1 MAETQKSFIET
12 QFPVSKVSKE
22 SYKERKANL
31 GQTLTGLGKWWGRKP
46 LIMVRATILGLL
58 LPSTDDPKKDHEI
71 FLRILGMDDAGLL
84 ARKYKAIP
92 LATLYSKST
101 ATEKARF
108 FTQSDKPAWKP
119 GIDSTD
125 KASLQRSIFLRMGYD
140 EKITYCKRPEEMEN
154 IPDESWPA
162 INDHLGTNAKT
173 LQELMEQLSV
183 KRHGEV
189 ITVGDC
195 FAGGGSIPFEA
206 ARVGLKAYG
215 SDLNPVASLL
225 TWASLNINGASDE
238 EVKKLREF
246 QEKVYNAVDKQIT
259 EWGIE
264 HNEQGDRAIAYL
276 YCNETKCPA
285 CGWQVPMSP
294 SWVIG
299 RGTKTVATLHADEPN
314 KRFDIQVASG
324 VSSDAI
330 KAADAAG
337 TVGRDGMTCPH
348 CHTTTP
354 IASIRRDRRVN
365 GQPISGLRQWEKS
378 DFMPRPDDI
387 FQERLYCIRY
397 ERTQDGRAE
406 RYYTAPTDEDLQREE
421 KVVTLL
427 GERFADWQEKGYAP
441 SDRIESGYNTDQP
454 VRERGW
460 KFWHQIFN
468 TRQLLTNGLLL
479 KESFV
484 GAKDQTQKTIALLGL
499 NKSISFNSKM
509 SMWSSSLNQEVV
521 IWLFTNQA
529 LNTLF
534 NYGCRSLRSFKTSWY
549 IDTSKLV
556 SPPSSEVQVMDAR
569 ELEASAHYWITDPPY
584 ADAVNYHELSEF
596 FLAWDK
602 KLIEETFPEWY
613 SHSNRSHAVKGTGSS
628 FAHAMIDVYKN
639 LSNHMPDDGAQV
651 VMFTHQDP
659 AVWAELSLILWSAGL
674 QVTAAWN
681 IATET
686 ESGGLKAGN
695 YVKGT
700 VLMVLRKNLGNESG
714 WLEDIY
720 PQIKREVKLQID
732 SMRDLDTG
740 AEPDFTDN
748 DYMLAAYAASLKV
761 LTSYKTL
768 GDVNVELELN
778 RERDKKNKSPIQTII
793 ESAVRVAFEYLIPK
807 GFSKATWKDFTKEEK
822 YYIKALEFERTGNF
836 ALSSY
841 QELALGLGV
850 AEYTT
855 MLASSK
861 ANAARV
867 KTAVEFA
874 NKYISDSHPLAGTL
888 VRQILMAIYV
898 SIKND
903 DATAGKNW
911 LRNEVSTYWTDRP
924 KISEVFDAIIAF
936 ETVEGAEH
944 WAESVQYA
952 KYVKSLVE
960 NDGV

>member
-1 MAETQKSFIET
+1 MQKSFIET

-71 FLRILGMDDAGLL
+71 FLRILGMDDVGLL

-92 LATLYSKST
+92 LTMLYAKATT
-101 ATEKARF
+101 VEKARY
-108 FTQSDKPAWKP
+108 FTEGDKPVWKL
-119 GIDSTD
+119 GINSTD
-125 KASLQRSIFLRMGYD
+125 KAMLQKAVFLRMGYD
-140 EKITYCKRPEEMEN
+140 EKIIYCKRPEEMEN

-162 INDHLGTNAKT
+162 INSHLGTNAKT

-183 KRHGEV
+183 NRHGEV
-189 ITVGDC
+189 VTVGDC

-225 TWASLNINGASDE
+225 TWASLNINGASDDE
-238 EVKKLREF
+238 TKRLREF
-246 QEKVYNAVDKQIT
+246 QTKAYNAVDKQII
-259 EWGIE
+259 EWKIE
-264 HNEQGDRAIAYL
+264 NNEQGDRAVAYL
-276 YCNETKCPA
+276 YCNETICPA
-285 CGWQVPMSP
+285 CGWTVPMSP

-299 RGTKTVATLHADEPN
+299 RGTKTVATLHSDQE
-314 KRFDIQVASG
+314 KRRFDIQVSSG
-324 VSSDAI
+324 VSADSI
-330 KAADAAG
+330 KDADAAG
-337 TVGRDGMTCPH
+337 TVGRDGMVCPN

-354 IASIRRDRRVN
+354 ITSIRRDRRAG
-365 GQPISGLRQWEKS
+365 GQTTSGLRQWEKS
-378 DFMPRPDDI
+378 EFMPRPDDI
-387 FQERLYCIRY
+387 FQERLYCIKY
-397 ERTQDGRAE
+397 ERTRSGKNE
-406 RYYTAPTDEDLQREE
+406 RYYVAPTSEDLQREE
-421 KVVTLL
+421 KVAELL
-427 GERFADWQEKGYAP
+427 GERFDEWQRKSYIP
-441 SDRIESGYNTDQP
+441 SDLIESGYNTDQP
-454 VRERGW
+454 IRERGW
-460 KFWHQIFN
+460 RYWHQLFN
-468 TRQLLTNGLLL
+468 PRQLLVNGAYLELLSD
-479 KESFV
+479 ENDDASRTM
-484 GAKDQTQKTIALLGL
+484 GILGV
-499 NKSISFNSKM
+499 NKSINWGSKL
-509 SMWSSSLNQEVV
+509 SMWNAAAVAEKPDSTF
-521 IWLFTNQA
+521 INQA
-529 LNTLF
+529 LNTF
-534 NYGCRSLRSFKTSWY
+534 TMYGCRAFPMLKTCFVF
-549 IDTSKLV
+549 TLNQN
-556 SPPSSEVQVMDAR
+556 QVNKQSIVNLGDAR
-569 ELEASAHYWITDPPY
+569 ELTDNAHYWITDPPY

-602 KLIEETFPEWY
+602 TLIEQTFPEWY
-613 SHSNRSHAVKGTGSS
+613 GHSNRSHAVKGTGSS

-639 LSNHMPDDGAQV
+639 LSIHMPDDGAQV

-732 SMRDLDTG
+732 SMRDLDAG

-778 RERDKKNKSPIQTII
+778 RSRDKKNKSPIQTII

-807 GFSKATWKDFTKEEK
+807 GFSKSTWKDFTKEEK

-841 QELALGLGV
+841 QELARGLGV

-867 KTAVEFA
+867 KTPVEFA
-874 NKYISDSHPLAGTL
+874 NKYISDSHPLAKTL
-888 VRQILMAIYV
+888 VRQVLMGIYV

-911 LRNEVSTYWTDRP
+911 LRNEVPTYWTDRP
-924 KISEVFDAIIAF
+924 KIAEVFDAIIAF
-936 ETVEGAEH
+936 ETVENAEH
-944 WAESVQYA
+944 WAKSVQYA

-960 NDGV
+960 NDGI

>member
-1 MAETQKSFIET
+1 MTEIQKSFIET

-22 SYKERKANL
+22 SYKERKAGA

-71 FLRILGMDDAGLL
+71 FLRILGMDDTGLL
-84 ARKYKAIP
+84 ARKYKSIP
-92 LATLYSKST
+92 LATLYAKAT

-108 FTQSDKPAWKP
+108 FTQGDKPAWKP

-125 KASLQRSIFLRMGYD
+125 KASLQRSVFLRMGYD

-162 INDHLGTNAKT
+162 INDHLGTSAKT

-183 KRHGEV
+183 KRYGEI

-206 ARVGLKAYG
+206 ARIGLKAHG

-225 TWASLNINGASDE
+225 TWASLNITGASDE

-246 QEKVYNAVDKQIT
+246 QENVYNAVDKQIT

-299 RGTKTVATLHADEPN
+299 RATKTIASLKPDEAN
-314 KRFDIQVASG
+314 KRFSLDISSG
-324 VSSDAI
+324 HTAEEM
-330 KAADAAG
+330 KLADLTA
-337 TVGRDGMTCPH
+337 TVGRDGMTCPN
-348 CHTTTP
+348 CKTTTP
-354 IASIRRDRRVN
+354 IASIRRDRRVD
-365 GQPISGLRQWEKS
+365 GRTVSGLRQWERS
-378 DFMPRPDDI
+378 DFMAQPDDI
-387 FQERLYCIRY
+387 FQERLYCIKY
-397 ERTQDGRAE
+397 EGVINGQSR
-406 RYYTAPTDEDLQREE
+406 RYYRAPTVEDINREE
-421 KVVTLL
+421 KVVSLL
-427 GERFADWQEKGYAP
+427 NGKFTALQDEGYVP
-441 SDRIESGYNTDQP
+441 SGGIESGEETSRLS
-454 VRERGW
+454 RERGW
-460 KFWHQIFN
+460 KYWHQLFN
-468 TRQLLTNGLLL
+468 HRQLLVSSLLLQTIEKLSNGDSNLMVTGLLG
-479 KESFV
+479 V
-484 GAKDQTQKTIALLGL
+484 NQTL
-499 NKSISFNSKM
+499 NFGSRLSPWQNDDTHLSQQTFY
-509 SMWSSSLNQEVV
+509 NQ
-521 IWLFTNQA
+521 T

-534 NYGCRSLRSFKTSWY
+534 NYACRPFSGYKSIFLLNPANKY
-549 IDTSKLV
+549 IADKGS
-556 SPPSSEVQVMDAR
+556 VQVCDAR
-569 ELEASAHYWITDPPY
+569 ELVVNAHLWITDPPY

-602 KLIEETFPEWY
+602 KLIEQTFPEWY
-613 SHSNRSHAVKGTGSS
+613 SHSNRRQAVKGTGSS
-628 FAHAMIDVYKN
+628 FAHAMVDVYKN
-639 LSNHMPDDGAQV
+639 LANHMPDDGAQV

-720 PQIKREVKLQID
+720 PQIKREVKMQID

-841 QELALGLGV
+841 QELARGLGV

-867 KTAVEFA
+867 KTPVEFA
-874 NKYISDSHPLAGTL
+874 NKYISDSHPLSKTL

-911 LRNEVSTYWTDRP
+911 LRNEVPTYWTDRP

>member
-1 MAETQKSFIET
+1 MTEIQKSFIET

-22 SYKERKANL
+22 SYKERKAGT
-31 GQTLTGLGKWWGRKP
+31 GQALTNLGKWWGRKP
-46 LIMVRATILGLL
+46 LIMVRATVLGLL
-58 LPSTDDPKKDHEI
+58 MPATDNPKRDHEI
-71 FLRILGMDDAGLL
+71 FLSILGMDDAGML
-84 ARKYKAIP
+84 ARKYKSIP
-92 LATLYSKST
+92 PSVLYAKTTT
-101 ATEKARF
+101 AEKARYF
-108 FTQSDKPAWKP
+108 AAGNNPTWKL
-119 GIDSTD
+119 GIDSDD
-125 KASLQRSIFLRMGYD
+125 KNTLQRLVFSRMSYD
-140 EKITYCKRPEEMEN
+140 EKSVYCKRPDETEN
-154 IPDESWPA
+154 IPEESWVS
-162 INDHLGTNAKT
+162 INNYLDTSAQS
-173 LQELMEQLSV
+173 LQELLEQLSI
-183 KRHGEV
+183 RRYGEV
-189 ITVGDC
+189 AKVGDC
-195 FAGGGSIPFEA
+195 FAGGGSVPFES
-206 ARVGLKAYG
+206 ARIGLNTFG
-215 SDLNPVASLL
+215 SDLNPAAALL
-225 TWASLNINGASDE
+225 TWASQNIGTDKAQISRLE
-238 EVKKLREF
+238 KFQSTVYAEVDSQLE
-246 QEKVYNAVDKQIT
+246 Q
-259 EWGIE
+259 WGIE
-264 HNEQGDRAIAYL
+264 RNEIGDRANMYL
-276 YCNETKCPA
+276 YCNEVTCPA
-285 CGWQVPMSP
+285 CGWRVPLSP
-294 SWVIG
+294 SWIVGMGSKTIAQLQPNFSSQSFDISIKMNASKEEIAQVNSTSTITSDG
-299 RGTKTVATLHADEPN
+299 VNCLNCKTV
-314 KRFDIQVASG
+314 
-324 VSSDAI
+324 
-330 KAADAAG
+330 
-337 TVGRDGMTCPH
+337 
-348 CHTTTP
+348 TP
-354 IASIRRDRRVN
+354 ISSIRRDRKSPE
-365 GQPISGLRQWEKS
+365 GKPTSGLRSWEKS
-378 DFMPRPDDI
+378 DFYPRDDDI
-387 FQERLYCIRY
+387 FQERLFAIRY
-397 ERTQDGRAE
+397 ERNVNGKSA
-406 RYYTAPTDEDLQREE
+406 RYYTAPTAGDIQREK
-421 KVVTLL
+421 KVIELL
-427 GERFADWQEKGYAP
+427 SERFIDWQEKGYLP

-454 VRERGW
+454 IRERGW
-460 KFWHQIFN
+460 SYWHQLFN
-468 TRQLLTNGLLL
+468 PRQLLT
-479 KESFV
+479 
-484 GAKDQTQKTIALLGL
+484 LGL
-499 NKSISFNSKM
+499 FIESSFRRAKQDELALATLGVNKIADWNSKLCRWGTGQARE
-509 SMWSSSLNQEVV
+509 SAAQT
-521 IWLFTNQA
+521 FYNQA
-529 LNTLF
+529 LNTVY
-534 NYGCRSLRSFKTSWY
+534 NYPVRALPMLEDLWGMKVKEYGIKTSA
-549 IDTSKLV
+549 SVKV
-556 SPPSSEVQVMDAR
+556 EDAR
-569 ELEASAHYWITDPPY
+569 TVNDVCHFWITDPPY

-596 FLAWDK
+596 FLAWDN
-602 KLIEETFPEWY
+602 KLIKKTFPEWY
-613 SHSNRSHAVKGTGSS
+613 SHSNRDRAVKGTGSS
-628 FAHAMIDVYKN
+628 FAHSMVDVYKN
-639 LSNHMPDDGAQV
+639 LANHMPDDGMQV

-659 AVWAELSLILWSAGL
+659 AVWAEMSLILWSAGL

-686 ESGGLKAGN
+686 DASGLKAGN

-732 SMRDLDTG
+732 SMRDLDAG

-841 QELALGLGV
+841 QELARGLGV

-867 KTAVEFA
+867 KTPVEFA

-911 LRNEVSTYWTDRP
+911 LRNEVPTYWTDRP

-944 WAESVQYA
+944 WVDSVQYA

>member
-1 MAETQKSFIET
+1 MAQIQKSFIET

-22 SYKERKANL
+22 SYKERKA
-31 GQTLTGLGKWWGRKP
+31 GASQTLTGLGKWWGRKP

-58 LPSTDDPKKDHEI
+58 LPATDNPKKDHEI

-92 LATLYSKST
+92 LAALHIKAT
-101 ATEKARF
+101 ATEKVRYF
-108 FTQSDKPAWKP
+108 IESDKPVWRP

-125 KASLQRSIFLRMGYD
+125 KASLQRAVFLRMGYD

-154 IPDESWPA
+154 IPDASWPA
-162 INDHLGTNAKT
+162 INSHLGTTAQT
-173 LQELMEQLSV
+173 LQELMEQLSIQ
-183 KRHGEV
+183 RYGEI

-206 ARVGLKAYG
+206 ARMGLKAYG
-215 SDLNPVASLL
+215 SDLNPVAALL
-225 TWASLNINGASDE
+225 TWASLNINGASDT
-238 EVKKLREF
+238 EVKKLRDF
-246 QEKVYNAVDKQIT
+246 QETVYNAVDKQIT
-259 EWGIE
+259 AWGIE

-285 CGWQVPMSP
+285 CGWQVPLSP

-299 RGTKTVATLHADEPN
+299 RGTKTVATLQADEVH
-314 KRFDIQVASG
+314 KRFDIGVASG
-324 VSSDAI
+324 VSADAL

-337 TVGRDGMTCPH
+337 TVGPGGMTCPH

-365 GQPISGLRQWEKS
+365 GQAVSGLRHWEKT
-378 DFMPRPDDI
+378 DFMPETNDV
-387 FQERLYCIRY
+387 FQETLYCIKY
-397 ERTQDGRAE
+397 ERTHSGRGE
-406 RYYTAPTDEDLQREE
+406 RYYTAPTEDDRRREE
-421 KVVTLL
+421 KVIALL
-427 GERFADWQEKGYAP
+427 SERFAEWQELGYIP
-441 SDRIESGYNTDQP
+441 SDRIEPGEETSRLL
-454 VRERGW
+454 RERGW
-460 KFWHQIFN
+460 GYWHQLFN
-468 TRQLLTNGLLL
+468 PRQLLLGSLMLKIANLLSNDDPAEL
-479 KESFV
+479 TV
-484 GAKDQTQKTIALLGL
+484 VLLGL
-499 NKSISFNSKM
+499 NQSLNFNSRI
-509 SMWSSSLNQEVV
+509 SPWQNDDSHVSQQA
-521 IWLFTNQA
+521 FYNQA
-529 LNTLF
+529 LNTLS
-534 NYGCRSLRSFKTSWY
+534 NYACRPFSGYKSIFFVKPPKVPTSQRN
-549 IDTSKLV
+549 LV
-556 SPPSSEVQVMDAR
+556 ATVDAR
-569 ELEASAHYWITDPPY
+569 DLNANCQVWITDPPY

-602 KLIEETFPEWY
+602 KLIEKTFPEWY

-628 FAHAMIDVYKN
+628 FAHAMVDVYKN

-674 QVTAAWN
+674 HVTAAWN

-700 VLMVLRKNLGNESG
+700 VLMVLRKNLGSQSG

-732 SMRDLDTG
+732 SMRDLDSG

-778 RERDKKNKSPIQTII
+778 RERDRKNKSPIQTII

-841 QELALGLGV
+841 QELARGLGV

-855 MLASSK
+855 ILASSK

-867 KTAVEFA
+867 KTPLELA
-874 NKYISDSHPLAGTL
+874 NKYLSDSHPLAKTL

-898 SIKND
+898 SVKND
-903 DATAGKNW
+903 DAAAGKNW
-911 LRNEVSTYWTDRP
+911 LRNEVPTYWTDRP

-936 ETVEGAEH
+936 ETVENTEH
-944 WAESVQYA
+944 WAEPVQYA
-952 KYVKSLVE
+952 KYIKSLVE